1 MSIDRRD
8 FLRFTLGSSM
18 ALAIGGPLLA
28 AAQGKGGAAARKARA
43 VILLYMN
50 GGPSQIDTFDPKAKS
65 ANAAGVKAIGTKVS
79 GMQFSEF
86 LPLLAKQANHLA
98 VVRSIVSKEGNH
110 QRARHLMHTGY
121 VPAGGVAHPAF
132 GAICSAEIGNGPLP
146 GYVSIGGPGAPA
158 GFLGAAHG
166 PFAVQNPTRP
176 VKNLART
183 TGIDEAQFKQRL
195 TLWRG
200 LEDRFAASHD
210 SSLVNDQRAI
220 AESAVRMMTAAET
233 VAFDLSKESAPT
245 RASYGEGVF
254 STGCLMARRLIEA
267 GVPFV
272 EVMQQGWDTH
282 ERNLERVKPLAAD
295 LDRGFSALIADL
307 HSRGLLASTLV
318 VWAGDFGRT
327 PTVNPKGGRDHYPQ
341 VTPAVFAGAGV
352 RGGQVIGASD
362 KDGVGVTD
370 KKLAVADLFASI
382 SHALG
387 LDPDKQRRSP
397 NGRPVSTV
405 DNGTPIPK
413 LFG

>member
-1 MSIDRRD
+1 MTIDRRN

-28 AAQGKGGAAARKARA
+28 AAQGKGTGKAGKRA

-50 GGPSQIDTFDPKAKS
+50 GGPSQIDTFDPKQGS
-65 ANAAGVKAIGTKVS
+65 ANSAGVKAIGSKVA
-79 GMQFSEF
+79 GLQVSEF
-86 LPLLAKQANHLA
+86 LPLLAKQAHHLA

-121 VPAGGVAHPAF
+121 VPAGGVQHPAF
-132 GAICSAEIGNGPLP
+132 GAVASAELGKGPLP
-146 GYVSIGGPGAPA
+146 GYVSIGGPGASA
-158 GFLGAAHG
+158 GFLGAANG

-176 VKNLART
+176 VRNLARPREV
-183 TGIDEAQFKQRL
+183 DEAQFNQRL
-195 TLWRG
+195 ALWRG
-200 LEDRFAASHD
+200 LEDRFAASHPA
-210 SSLVNDQRAI
+210 SLAKDERAI
-220 AESAVRMMTAAET
+220 AESAIRMMTAAESI
-233 VAFDLSKESAPT
+233 AFDVSKESAAS
-245 RASYGEGVF
+245 RAAYGEGVF

-282 ERNLERVKPLAAD
+282 EKNLERVKPLAAD
-295 LDRGFSALIADL
+295 LDRGMSALIADL

-327 PTVNPKGGRDHYPQ
+327 PTVNPKAGRDHYPQ

-362 KDGVGVTD
+362 KDGVAVTD
-370 KKLAVADLFASI
+370 KKLAVPDLFASI
-382 SHALG
+382 AKGLG

-405 DNGTPIPK
+405 DNGTVIPG